1 MADRIPRLRE
11 IGVVRSCF
19 GQRFAIPRQSGL
31 APSARGRLEIHP
43 DFAIEEAF
51 RGLEA
56 YSHIWIVWIFHA
68 NRGREAWRP
77 TVRPPRF
84 RGRRRLGVFATRS
97 PYRPNPLGLSAVRLE
112 SIGRAEGRIWLDIGG
127 IDLLDGTPVV
137 DIKPYIP
144 YADRI
149 EQATAGF
156 ANEAADQVRVHWL
169 AEALERLS
177 TIEQEADMP
186 LRALV
191 EEVLAQDPRPSRSDP
206 REGFVMR
213 LYDFDLRW
221 NVMENGELVVS
232 SIERR
237 KHDIDG
243 NH

>member
-1 MADRIPRLRE
+1 MATRIHRFHE

-31 APSARGRLEIHP
+31 APSARGRLEIHE
-43 DFAIEEAF
+43 DFALDEAF

-56 YSHIWIVWIFHA
+56 FSHIWVVWVFHA

-97 PYRPNPLGLSAVRLE
+97 PYRPNPIALSAVRLE
-112 SIGRAEGRIWLDIGG
+112 SVQRAEGRLWLEIGG
-127 IDLLDGTPVV
+127 IDMLDGTPVL

-149 EQATAGF
+149 AGATSGF
-156 ANEAADQVRVHWL
+156 TGEATGHPTIRWRP
-169 AEALERLS
+169 EALKQLDELER
-177 TIEQEADMP
+177 QEAVSLRP
-186 LRALV
+186 LI
-191 EEVLAQDPRPSRSDP
+191 EEVLAQDPRPSQADTQAA
-206 REGFVMR
+206 FVMR

-221 NVMENGELVVS
+221 SVADNGELIVS
-232 SIERR
+232 SVERG
-237 KHDIDG
+237 KDDIGG
-243 NH
+243 NL